1 MALTAEVEAALEA
14 LEIGNPDVLKA
25 PPSGQ
30 NTFVDLARAGAQGLT
45 FGFADEIEAT
55 VRAALDA
62 DADYADVVAEVRK
75 AIDGY
80 REREPA
86 AALGAEIAGSVIPMI
101 AAQFIPGAGQAA
113 TAGRIGQLV
122 SKVKAGVSGMKSPVA
137 KAVLKSPVAKAALT
151 SGAQGAVYGAGV
163 GEGGLQNRLESAAQT
178 AAISAVGG
186 GAISKFVP
194 RVTEVAKGLVKRG
207 VPLTPGQAVR
217 GSGLIGR
224 ALASTEEKIAGTVPF
239 IGDAITAAFERSK
252 VGFNRAVFD
261 EALAPIKVVAPKG
274 KEGRELI
281 RFGQDA
287 VDKAYDDVLDKM
299 SLTDDLPFYDAVL
312 KVANA
317 ARKDISEDIMDASDE
332 FIFNKL
338 KDNGG
343 KLAGNALKDAHSK
356 LRKAV
361 RDLKRGT
368 DDKQNRLGES
378 LQDILS
384 VFDVQLGKQN
394 TAALAKGLNNVDQA
408 YGTFEILRKA
418 SIASVKDAGDFTPG
432 QLLGAV
438 RTGDPTK
445 RKSQFSRGEARL
457 QETGQQAQ
465 DVIGQ
470 TVGQTG
476 TAPRN
481 VVANIASIAASGG
494 AVGGGLLDLGTLA
507 SGALG
512 GASAYSPLGVYLGRN
527 LIDVGG
533 RAMQQAVPVLS
544 ANIGQLNIPEG
555 AKEMLSRALLGSR

>member
-1 MALTAEVEAALEA
+1 MKGISDGEAYNQDETGRGYGDIAA
-14 LEIGNPDVLKA
+14 DW
-25 PPSGQ
+25 
-30 NTFVDLARAGAQGLT
+30 TRATAQGLT

-55 VRAALDA
+55 VRSALDA

-75 AIDGY
+75 QIDTF
-80 REREPA
+80 RENNPA
-86 AALGAEIAGSVIPMI
+86 AAFGAEIAGSVIPMI
-101 AAQFIPGAGQAA
+101 AAQFIPGVGQAA
-113 TAGRIGQLV
+113 TAGRIGQLA
-122 SKVKAGVSGMKSPVA
+122 SKVKTGVSGIKSPVA
-137 KAVLKSPVAKAALT
+137 KAVLKRPVAKAALT

-178 AAISAVGG
+178 GAISAVGG

-207 VPLTPGQAVR
+207 VPVTPGQAVR
-217 GSGLIGR
+217 DSGLIGR
-224 ALASTEEKIAGTVPF
+224 ALASMEEKIAGTVPF
-239 IGDAITAAFERSK
+239 VGDAITAAFERSK

-281 RFGQDA
+281 RKGEDEIR
-287 VDKAYDDVLDKM
+287 KAYDDVLDKM
-299 SLTDDLPFYDAVL
+299 SITDDLPFYDSVL
-312 KVANA
+312 TVATA
-317 ARKDISEDIMDASDE
+317 ARKDLHDDIMDAADE
-332 FIFNKL
+332 LIFNKL
-338 KDNGG
+338 KDGG
-343 KLAGNALKDAHSK
+343 GTLSGNALKDAHSK

-361 RDLKRGT
+361 HDLKQGT
-368 DDKQNRLGES
+368 DDKQNRLGAS

-384 VFDVQLGKQN
+384 VFDAELGKQN
-394 TAALAKGLNNVDQA
+394 TAALAKRLNNIDQA
-408 YGTFEILRKA
+408 YGAFEIVRKA
-418 SIASVKDAGDFTPG
+418 SIASAKEAGDFTPG
-432 QLLGAV
+432 QLLSAA
-438 RTGDPTK
+438 RAGDRTK
-445 RKSQFSRGEARL
+445 RKSRFSRGEAPL
-457 QETGQQAQ
+457 QDTGQQAQ

-507 SGALG
+507 SVALG